1 MIPFTLST
9 RKRSVGLII
18 AAGALALAALLAV
31 TMGSPVPAPIP
42 GIDGG
47 FRWNPTARDA
57 SALQAAAVGQLLD
70 WLKVA
75 GWAAFTVGA
84 ISVLALFG
92 HVASAAGNELVVHR
106 AVGASRRTL
115 VRRAIGGG
123 ILLGLVA
130 IASGTG
136 LGLGGAAGATGA
148 WPGPPV
154 VWHWAG
160 TLPLF
165 LLMFTAVVGALF
177 MLTGL
182 GTRRL
187 AEPPPAVPPLTI
199 PAVQLGLALAV
210 TVAGAMVIRRV
221 DRVVATGPESAIA
234 RGWLVTATAPET
246 TLEQRAAR
254 YDSLLRSFEANGAT
268 LASLTNA
275 GGHLGLGTVDRL
287 VTDCGQCYVG
297 GIFLRW
303 RDLDAGYHTVSA
315 DTFQARGIKVVEGR
329 GITTADQIGS
339 QPVAVVNLHL
349 AQRYFE
355 SGQPVGRD
363 VFLGGRLGSTPYRVV
378 GVVDDGKPE
387 GLGGG
392 QGPLERVYLSSL
404 QHPSSHME
412 IWTSGATRPRSGAGA
427 AVSYRAYIAAQRAP
441 LRWFGRWF
449 EIEGTLA
456 LLLGAIGTGALLW
469 LWVRALRPE
478 LGLRRAVGATRGRV
492 LLEILGPAAKAGLGG
507 AAAGV
512 VFFGPT
518 LWPEVSRIATGMEW
532 WQPAL
537 ILPIGAV
544 LVAAA
549 IAGALVPGIAA
560 SRASCVELWTD
571 Q

>member
-1 MIPFTLST
+1 MVPFTLT
-9 RKRSVGLII
+9 THRRAVLLVV
-18 AAGALALAALLAV
+18 ATGALALGALLAV
-31 TMGSPVPAPIP
+31 TMGSPAPTPVP
-42 GIDGG
+42 GLDGG
-47 FRWNPTARDA
+47 FRWNPTAHDV
-57 SALQAAAVGQLLD
+57 SALQSAAVGELLD

-75 GWAAFTVGA
+75 AWAAFTVGA

-92 HVASAAGNELVVHR
+92 HLASATGSELIVHR

-115 VRRAIGGG
+115 IRRAIAGGV
-123 ILLGLVA
+123 LLGLVA
-130 IASGTG
+130 IGFGTG
-136 LGLGGAAGATGA
+136 LGLGGAAKALGA
-148 WPGPPV
+148 WPGPV
-154 VWHWAG
+154 SWRWAG
-160 TLPLF
+160 TLPALILVVTVALGVLF
-165 LLMFTAVVGALF
+165 PLASLR
-177 MLTGL
+177 
-182 GTRRL
+182 TRRL
-187 AEPPPAVPPLTI
+187 AEPPAAIPPLTI
-199 PAVQLGLALAV
+199 PALQLGLALTV

-221 DRVVATGPESAIA
+221 DRAVATGPESALT
-234 RGWLVTATAPET
+234 RGWLVTAAAPET
-246 TLEQRAAR
+246 NLDQRAAR
-254 YDSLLRSFEANGAT
+254 YDSLLRSFGADGST

-297 GIFLRW
+297 GIFLKW

-329 GITTADQIGS
+329 GMATTDRIGS

-349 AQRYFE
+349 ARRYFE
-355 SGQPVGRD
+355 SGRAVGHD

-378 GVVDDGKPE
+378 GVVDDGQPG

-392 QGPLERVYLSSL
+392 RGPLERIYLSSL

-412 IWTSGATRPRSGAGA
+412 IWTAAPPPPRSGAGDP
-427 AVSYRAYIAAQRAP
+427 VRYRTYLTAQQAP

-449 EIEGTLA
+449 EIEGALT

-512 VFFGPT
+512 ILFGPT
-518 LWPEVSRIATGMEW
+518 LWPEISRMVTGVAW
-532 WQPAL
+532 WQPSL
-537 ILPIGAV
+537 ILPIGAL
-544 LVAAA
+544 LVAVA
-549 IAGALVPGIAA
+549 IVGALVPGLAA
-560 SRASCVELWTD
+560 TRASCVELWTD